1 MNLVTEIRK
10 NLISF
15 IRQNRVIFVL
25 FIICPMIAAYVYGI
39 MQQDTFSGKS
49 SFEPVKVEF
58 KYDKTSQEGKAL
70 EAMLNT
76 KEVKSFINSDA
87 EDDIKCRVIIDKSF
101 NDITIEKVSGSDSA
115 LDMVQGFMKT
125 FTENINQYKIIY
137 KNIDSIS
144 LNDEEKKSLTSKVVG
159 KLQEVQKVPSVKE
172 KIIEGYK
179 SLGAREY
186 YTISMFSFSSVMIM
200 LTLVKLFYKDKRA
213 GILRRSF
220 STPNKKINYLA
231 GYLSSSFI
239 IVFFINIAYVM
250 INKILGIAFTTS
262 IVWILV
268 SVVFQS
274 LLQAS
279 VIGLIIAFVKSE
291 KVSNSIITVITA
303 LPLMIGGV
311 FFSVDMTDASVLK
324 IMSDFSPNSLILNSY
339 KNLATIEGSYGAL
352 NQIMLMLL
360 VAVVFLVVSF
370 VKVNISWED

>member
-1 MNLVTEIRK
+1 MNLAAEIRK

-15 IRQNRVIFVL
+15 IRQNRIIFVL
-25 FIICPMIAAYVYGI
+25 FIICPMIAAYVYGV
-39 MQQDTFSGKS
+39 MQQDLFAGKS

-70 EAMLNT
+70 ETMLDT
-76 KEVKSFINSDA
+76 KEVKNFINSDA
-87 EDDIKCRVIIDKSF
+87 KDDIKCRVIIDKAF
-101 NDITIEKVSGSDSA
+101 NDIRIEKVTGSDSA
-115 LDMVQGFMKT
+115 LDMVQGFMRT
-125 FTENINQYKIIY
+125 FTENINQYKVIY

-144 LNDEEKKSLTSKVVG
+144 LNDEEKKTLTSKIIG
-159 KLQEVQKVPSVKE
+159 KLQDVQKVPSVKE
-172 KIIEGYK
+172 RIIEGYK

-200 LTLVKLFYKDKRA
+200 LTLVKLFYKEKRV

-220 STPNKKINYLA
+220 STPNKKANYLA

-239 IVFFINIAYVM
+239 IVFFINIVYVM

-268 SVVFQS
+268 AVIFQS

-311 FFSVDMTDASVLK
+311 FYSVDMTDASVLK
-324 IMSDFSPNSLILNSY
+324 IISNFSPNSLILNSY
-339 KNLATIEGSYGAL
+339 KNLAIIEGSNGGL

-360 VAVVFLVVSF
+360 VAVIFLVVSF
-370 VKVNISWED
+370 VKVNIAWED

>member
-1 MNLVTEIRK
+1 MKLVTEIRK

-15 IRQNRVIFVL
+15 IRQNKVIFVL
-25 FIICPMIAAYVYGI
+25 FVICPMIAAYVYGV
-39 MQQDTFSGKS
+39 MQQDAFSGKGT
-49 SFEPVKVEF
+49 FEPIKVEF
-58 KYDKTSQEGKAL
+58 RYDKTSQEGKSL

-76 KEVKSFINSDA
+76 KEVKKFINSNA
-87 EDDIKCRVIIDKSF
+87 EEDIKCRVIIDNSF
-101 NDITIEKVSGSDSA
+101 KDIKIEKVTGSDSA

-125 FTENINQYKIIY
+125 FTENINQYNSIY
-137 KNIDSIS
+137 KNINSTS
-144 LNDEEKKSLTSKVVG
+144 LNDEEKKVLTSKIVG
-159 KLQEVQKVPSVKE
+159 KLQEIQKVPSVKE

-179 SLGAREY
+179 SVGSREY

-200 LTLVKLFYKDKRA
+200 LTLVKLFYKEKRI

-239 IVFFINIAYVM
+239 IVFFINIVYVM
-250 INKILGIAFTTS
+250 VNKVLGIAFTTS
-262 IVWILV
+262 IVWILAAV
-268 SVVFQS
+268 LFQS
-274 LLQAS
+274 LLQVS

-311 FFSVDMTDASVLK
+311 FYSVDMTDAGVLK
-324 IMSDFSPNSLILNSY
+324 VISNFSPNSLILNSY
-339 KNLATIEGSYGAL
+339 KSLATIEGSYGAL

-360 VAVVFLVVSF
+360 VAVIFLVVSF
-370 VKVNISWED
+370 VKVNIVWED

>member
-25 FIICPMIAAYVYGI
+25 FIICPMIAAYVYGV

-76 KEVKSFINSDA
+76 KEVKNFINSDT
-87 EDDIKCRVIIDKSF
+87 EDDVKCRVIIDKSF

-115 LDMVQGFMKT
+115 LDMVQGFIRT

-137 KNIDSIS
+137 KDIDSIS

-262 IVWILV
+262 IGWILA

-274 LLQAS
+274 LLQSS

-324 IMSDFSPNSLILNSY
+324 LMSDFSPNSLILNSY

>member
-15 IRQNRVIFVL
+15 IRQNRIIFVL
-25 FIICPMIAAYVYGI
+25 FIICPMIAAYVYGV
-39 MQQDTFSGKS
+39 MQQDVFSGKS

-76 KEVKSFINSDA
+76 KEVKNFINSDA
-87 EDDIKCRVIIDKSF
+87 VDDIKCRVTIDKSF

-115 LDMVQGFMKT
+115 LDMVQGFMRT

-144 LNDEEKKSLTSKVVG
+144 LNDEQKKSLTSKVVG
-159 KLQEVQKVPSVKE
+159 KLQEIQKVPSVKE
-172 KIIEGYK
+172 KVIEGYK

-239 IVFFINIAYVM
+239 IVFFINIVYVM
-250 INKILGIAFTTS
+250 VNKILGIAFTTS

-268 SVVFQS
+268 AVVFQS

-324 IMSDFSPNSLILNSY
+324 IISNFSPNSLILNSY
-339 KNLATIEGSYGAL
+339 KNLAIIEGSYGAL

-360 VAVVFLVVSF
+360 VAVMFLVVSF
-370 VKVNISWED
+370 VKVNIAWED